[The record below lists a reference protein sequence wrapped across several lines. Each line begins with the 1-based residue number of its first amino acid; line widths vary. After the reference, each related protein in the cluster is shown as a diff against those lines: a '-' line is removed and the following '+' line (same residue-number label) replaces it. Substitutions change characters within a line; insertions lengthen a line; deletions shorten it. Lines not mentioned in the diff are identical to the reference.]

1 MYSIFETE
9 TFLRSLEQNF
19 GGQQEKVKKKLRQYV
34 YQQLKTAPAY
44 GPNIKRLHAWEPPT
58 WRYRIGDYRFFYE
71 IDEGA
76 KIVSMT
82 LAAHR
87 SVAYRR

>member
-1 MYSIFETE
+1 MYRIFETE

-19 GGQQEKVKKKLRQYV
+19 GGQQEKIKKKLRQYV
-34 YQQLKTAPAY
+34 YQQLKTAPAF
-44 GPNIKRLHAWEPPT
+44 GPNIKRLREWEPPT

-71 IDEGA
+71 IDEEE

>member
-1 MYSIFETE
+1 MYRIFETE

-34 YQQLKTAPAY
+34 YQQLKAMPAF
-44 GPNIKRLHAWEPPT
+44 GPNIKRLREWEPPT